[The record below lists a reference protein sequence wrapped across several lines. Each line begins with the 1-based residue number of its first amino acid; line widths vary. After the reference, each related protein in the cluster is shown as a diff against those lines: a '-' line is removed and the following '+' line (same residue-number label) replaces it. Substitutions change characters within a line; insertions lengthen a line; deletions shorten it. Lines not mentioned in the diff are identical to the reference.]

1 MPKVTKFLL
10 IIAILFA
17 SMSYLT
23 IATAQVYIY
32 NVEVFDMQN
41 GSVKIY
47 WETVEPTQARVYLG
61 ESSNNLDKF
70 YFYSQFDSAHVV
82 TFMGL
87 QKDVTYY
94 FKIVAVNKA
103 GGIMESFLQ
112 TFSTKN
118 MIDTVAPEFSNA
130 QVTQTT
136 KDAAAVSWTTNE
148 ETKAEIFYGTRE
160 YDLNKKAGYGSYNKY
175 HEIFLYNL
183 TPETYYFVKII
194 AEDRGKNKQISFLN
208 FKTAKG
214 LDKNTALKIYQI
226 EPANFDGELVHQNK
240 VTLKWKTN
248 FVAKSKIHYGLES
261 GKYNKHADVLK
272 DSHALEYEFTIE
284 ALEPNV
290 TYYYKIEVYDS
301 FYGKKVESGELTFTT
316 SAFSAPTPQIK
327 DIQAGSE
334 YFDSD
339 NDGLSDIYEYEIGT
353 DPLKQD
359 SDGDGYNDG
368 NEMKHGW
375 DPNVFGST
383 AGARLQAANYYLPK
397 RNYQYR
403 VEKDRELRI
412 YVNNRL
418 GSPYVASKNWRIL
431 SDAYIYGGY
440 PAEAI
445 VTAIKHGGKTVHPTI
460 PWSVWKKTSVYQQY
474 INR

>member
-148 ETKAEIFYGTRE
+148 
-160 YDLNKKAGYGSYNKY
+160 
-175 HEIFLYNL
+175 
-183 TPETYYFVKII
+183 
-194 AEDRGKNKQISFLN
+194 
-208 FKTAKG
+208 
-214 LDKNTALKIYQI
+214 
-226 EPANFDGELVHQNK
+226 
-240 VTLKWKTN
+240 
-248 FVAKSKIHYGLES
+248 
-261 GKYNKHADVLK
+261 
-272 DSHALEYEFTIE
+272 
-284 ALEPNV
+284 
-290 TYYYKIEVYDS
+290 
-301 FYGKKVESGELTFTT
+301 
-316 SAFSAPTPQIK
+316 
-327 DIQAGSE
+327 
-334 YFDSD
+334 
-339 NDGLSDIYEYEIGT
+339 
-353 DPLKQD
+353 
-359 SDGDGYNDG
+359 
-368 NEMKHGW
+368 
-375 DPNVFGST
+375 
-383 AGARLQAANYYLPK
+383 
-397 RNYQYR
+397 
-403 VEKDRELRI
+403 
-412 YVNNRL
+412 
-418 GSPYVASKNWRIL
+418 
-431 SDAYIYGGY
+431 
-440 PAEAI
+440 
-445 VTAIKHGGKTVHPTI
+445 
-460 PWSVWKKTSVYQQY
+460 
-474 INR
+474 